1 MSEDESNESTPTSS
15 DSEEIEEP
23 NETFSTYDHHYNDPF
38 YVDKT
43 LLIKKLLKVNHAL
56 VTAPSRFGKSLN
68 MDMVKRFVEI
78 EHDKHGNPIELNID
92 KAARRLKKEQPQ
104 SKNYELFK
112 GKKISREKKVMYE
125 HFGKYPTIE
134 IDFGEVQGSN
144 FENILD
150 DLRETVH
157 KAFRKHAYLD
167 YLQFPEI
174 NSFWDKRGTDKI
186 TFMKYYGSEEHK
198 ILTPKEITSGLTFL
212 SQILHAHYGRRVFV
226 FIEEFDVPVNK
237 MVYKDRMDR
246 DDREETVELLQV
258 MIRNLLKANDD
269 FVVRSLSNACQQLGG
284 ILSGSANNVR
294 LCPFLQKHSLVEFY
308 GFQKYEVIDLLERA
322 GLSDHLNKV
331 TEMYNG
337 YKAKLKNGDV
347 VEISSPWAIV
357 QFIRTEE
364 YAKYWSAGIPDQI
377 KAVIGSLEI
386 RSKIKQMMSGESVKI
401 VYKDKLQIADIHSL
415 NEIICKTEISER
427 DVNLTLQFLYEMGF
441 FTPTFIENDCLKLTT
456 PNDSVRTVLDD
467 ILYRA
472 DVMEK
477 YFDHLPVDIKNF
489 TDSTQSVAITCMKCS
504 KKTEDIDHSKSNASI
519 KQKFY
524 ELANKIKILF
534 NSGKHRPDNEREFQS
549 GLYHYLRQRF
559 GNAAIE
565 RHTIDGKVCDIVV
578 VIEGFMFIIEIK
590 HFRESAEGAHD
601 QLLNNKYYT
610 LAEEEL
616 VKKVFPEKTPTVTDH
631 IRMGLHRDQEG
642 EISIAYTFKDT
653 PLKERVLVSTK
664 DQIKKK
670 SKKNKKK
677 QIVD

>member
-1 MSEDESNESTPTSS
+1 
-15 DSEEIEEP
+15 
-23 NETFSTYDHHYNDPF
+23 
-38 YVDKT
+38 
-43 LLIKKLLKVNHAL
+43 
-56 VTAPSRFGKSLN
+56 

-78 EHDKHGNPIELNID
+78 EHDEYGVPIELNID
-92 KAARRLKKEQPQ
+92 EAARRLKKEQPQ
-104 SKNYELFK
+104 SKNYKLFQ
-112 GKKISREKKVMYE
+112 GKKISRKKKIMYE

-144 FENILD
+144 FEENLAS
-150 DLRETVH
+150 LRTVVH
-157 KAFRKHAYLD
+157 NAFLKHAYLLKAD
-167 YLQFPEI
+167 LWNRQAFNINDFMEYFELRKSKLKTVEEI
-174 NSFWDKRGTDKI
+174 KT
-186 TFMKYYGSEEHK
+186 
-198 ILTPKEITSGLTFL
+198 GLVLL
-212 SQILHAHYGRRVFV
+212 SRFLHAHYGRRVFV
-226 FIEEFDVPVNK
+226 FIEEFDVPVNG
-237 MVYKDRMDR
+237 MVYENDMKPKQRKK
-246 DDREETVELLQV
+246 TIKLLQL
-258 MIRNLLKANDD
+258 MIRNLLKGSDN

-308 GFQKYEVIDLLERA
+308 GFHKYEVIDLLKRA
-322 GLSDHLNKV
+322 GLSDNLNKV

-337 YKAKLKNGDV
+337 YKAKLKNGDL

-377 KAVIGSLEI
+377 EAVIGNLEI

-415 NEIICKTEISER
+415 NEIICETEISER
-427 DVNLTLQFLYEMGF
+427 NVNLTLQFLYEMGF
-441 FTPTFIENDCLKLTT
+441 FTPTFIEKDCLKLTT
-456 PNDSVRTVLDD
+456 PNDSVRMVLDD
-467 ILYRA
+467 ILYRN

-477 YFDHLPVDIKNF
+477 YFDHLPADIKNF
-489 TDSTQSVAITCMKCS
+489 TDSTKSVAITCMKRS
-504 KKTEDIDHSKSNASI
+504 KKTEDIDHTKSNASII

-610 LAEEEL
+610 LAEEKL
-616 VKKVFPEKTPTVTDH
+616 VKKVFRENTPTVKDH

-670 SKKNKKK
+670 SKKTRKTKKNK
-677 QIVD
+677 